1 VGDFAA
7 HPKPIVEEV
16 TGPSKKTQKR
26 KDQRKKAQQRHDERL
41 LEQGLERGRREEA
54 ERQEAERREAA
65 ARAGQLTITEM
76 DENADGEDSRS
87 PILPAEVK
95 EME

>member
-1 VGDFAA
+1 VGGFAA
-7 HPKPIVEEV
+7 RPKAIVDEA

-26 KDQRKKAQQRHDERL
+26 KDQKKKAQQRHDERL
-41 LEQGLERGRREEA
+41 LEQGRREEA
-54 ERQEAERREAA
+54 ERWEAERREAA

-87 PILPAEVK
+87 PILPAEVE